1 MLIFRLKELFP
12 VINGL
17 TTSFFFFSFLKM
29 PKIWVSRT
37 MLNGEKKED
46 GLSMKPLQ
54 VMLLPP
60 DEMLVHCRVT
70 PQQYVADTHLYTCV
84 KRGKVE

>member
-1 MLIFRLKELFP
+1 
-12 VINGL
+12 
-17 TTSFFFFSFLKM
+17 
-29 PKIWVSRT
+29 
-37 MLNGEKKED
+37 MLNGEKKVD

-84 KRGKVE
+84 KKGKVE